1 MLLIEVLVYV
11 IIACIVLK
19 LYYKL
24 DSFTTIKLGCI
35 IYIGWLVLCIML
47 L

>member
-11 IIACIVLK
+11 IVACIIVK
-19 LYYKL
+19 YIYKL
-24 DSFTTIKLGCI
+24 DGFTTIKLGCV
-35 IYIGWLVLCIML
+35 IYIGWLLLCIML

>member
-1 MLLIEVLVYV
+1 MLLIEVLICV

-24 DSFTTIKLGCI
+24 DRLTTIELGCV
-35 IYIGWLVLCIML
+35 IYIGWLLLCIML